1 MVTYSSA
8 AAGDGNSPKT
18 LMTPTSEGVFR
29 VPKSLP
35 PKLQAKNTDGRT
47 IIDKKIL
54 DGLGIYHVG
63 FGTSTTAA
71 NF

>member
-18 LMTPTSEGVFR
+18 LMTTTSEGVFR

-63 FGTSTTAA
+63 FESSTNAA
-71 NF
+71 KF